1 MRFFFFYGNL
11 VLGPEGKKCSDT
23 FVSVTC
29 EALHKTLG
37 DRLFQEIDA
46 VVSVCCAEE
55 GVVSLWL
62 WRALTDDLS
71 YLEGPGGI

>member
-1 MRFFFFYGNL
+1 MEIWFSFRK
-11 VLGPEGKKCSDT
+11 EKKCLDT
-23 FVSVTC
+23 FVSVMC

-37 DRLFQEIDA
+37 DRLFGEIDA

-55 GVVSLWL
+55 GVVSLLWL

-71 YLEGPGGI
+71 CLEGPGGI